1 MRYTKEEI
9 LFLKENYPKL
19 SKKEILKK
27 INRTWFGIQKKMFL
41 LNIKRLVYESNNN
54 NKFKKLLDNDVKSFY
69 WIGFL
74 IADGHFNKNKFI
86 TLNLSKKDINHINE
100 FRKFLGINES
110 EKTLVSISDQ
120 ITFEELRCRFKIS
133 SNKTYF
139 PCDLSYFEKYD
150 EFFFSFIIGFID
162 GDGSINN
169 KGSIRIK
176 CHNSWYDNIEKMI
189 KFLTNNNYK
198 KPKINKEGLVVGH
211 ISSIEIVK
219 KIKLKIDELKLPI
232 LKRKWDLIPMN
243 KLSKNERSLKIK
255 KDCFY
260 LLENKNSINE
270 IIKKTG
276 YSQSQ
281 IYKQKKEFLRE
292 SIKKRDIER
301 EIKKIL

>member
-1 MRYTKEEI
+1 MRYTEEEI

-27 INRTWFGIQKKMFL
+27 INRTWVSIQKKMFL
-41 LNIKRLVYESNNN
+41 LNIKRLVYESKNN
-54 NKFKKLLDNDVKSFY
+54 NKFKKLLDNNVESFY
-69 WIGFL
+69 WLGFL

-86 TLNLSKKDINHINE
+86 TINLSKKDINHINK

-110 EKTLVSISDQ
+110 EKTLISISDQ
-120 ITFEELRCRFKIS
+120 ITFEELRCRFNIH

-139 PCDLSYFEKYD
+139 PCDLSYVEKYN

-162 GDGSINN
+162 GDGSINK
-169 KGSIRIK
+169 KGNIRIK
-176 CHNSWYDNIEKMI
+176 CHNSWQNNIEKMI

-219 KIKLKIDELKLPI
+219 RIKHKIDELKLPV

-243 KLSKNERSLKIK
+243 KLSKNEKSLKIK
-255 KDCFY
+255 KDCFQ
-260 LLENKNSINE
+260 LLEENKSITE

-281 IYKQKKEFLRE
+281 IYKQKKEFQKERPL
-292 SIKKRDIER
+292 KRGNLKE
-301 EIKKIL
+301 K